1 MYTLKQA
8 SEKLGVSIVTLR
20 RYIKQG
26 KLTAKKV
33 GKEYRIAESDVEAL
47 LTATTPTDPE
57 ELIEHALET
66 NEDYQF
72 EFQRSDTLSKA
83 ATILLERDEKERAA
97 EIDKDSLIFG
107 YRLIVQSL
115 AEKSGKTNRGRFSPR
130 MTGKDAQGN
139 DAAWPDPALINESI
153 IEHSKKRAE
162 SVKNPVTKAIYCD
175 LVYEFSKN
183 AEKPK
188 YGKRAAKLYL
198 QSAEIEPIDEQSLRL
213 LTVQSYILRAM
224 EIALT
229 LKERRFI

>member
-8 SEKLGVSIVTLR
+8 SAKLGVSIVTLR

-83 ATILLERDEKERAA
+83 ATILLERGEKERAA
-97 EIDKDSLIFG
+97 EIDKDSL
-107 YRLIVQSL
+107 
-115 AEKSGKTNRGRFSPR
+115 
-130 MTGKDAQGN
+130 
-139 DAAWPDPALINESI
+139 
-153 IEHSKKRAE
+153 
-162 SVKNPVTKAIYCD
+162 
-175 LVYEFSKN
+175 
-183 AEKPK
+183 
-188 YGKRAAKLYL
+188 
-198 QSAEIEPIDEQSLRL
+198 
-213 LTVQSYILRAM
+213 
-224 EIALT
+224 
-229 LKERRFI
+229 